1 MNEDQIHSTL
11 PIMRR
16 RIINSVAW
24 EKLLALLRPH
34 PILSFVQKLNLVEK
48 LYEAIKMSAK
58 FLKADEDKLLPK
70 VSRSYFKVLRLAVGL
85 KYARKF

>member
-24 EKLLALLRPH
+24 EKLLALLR

-70 VSRSYFKVLRLAVGL
+70 VSRSYFKVLRLAVPL
-85 KYARKF
+85 KYFQKL

>member
-1 MNEDQIHSTL
+1 MSFSTDAPNPANNEGGIINSVNTQIVNEDQIHSTL

-58 FLKADEDKLLPK
+58 FFKAD
-70 VSRSYFKVLRLAVGL
+70 S
-85 KYARKF
+85 